1 MVGASTDYT
10 GLQRDADGIV
20 LGQTDGTS
28 NSYQNNVYAKLNYDI
43 NEVSA
48 MSLMYNFY
56 TSTQHAKYIS
66 QDGVFGESP
75 TIGVRGEDLGEN
87 TGTPFNHN
95 FIFIYTNNKI
105 FGNTQFDASIYLNSF
120 QSMNRYVV
128 STKSW
133 YGPGQTQINSNKKGL
148 RLNFNTP
155 FTFANMEGEV
165 TYGLDFLN
173 DVTYQDL
180 TDGRVYV
187 PKMNMKS
194 IAPYTQLKLNLSQDL
209 ILKGGV
215 RRTPPFK
222 IKS

>member
-1 MVGASTDYT
+1 MVGGSIDYT
-10 GLQRDADGIV
+10 GLQRDAEGVV

-28 NSYQNNVYAKLNYDI
+28 NSYQNNVYAKLHYVI

-56 TSTQHAKYIS
+56 NSTQHTKYIS
-66 QDGVFGESP
+66 ENGVFGESP
-75 TIGVRGEDLGEN
+75 TIGVRGVDPGEN

-95 FIFIYTNNKI
+95 FILKYTNNKI
-105 FGNTQFDASIYLNSF
+105 FGNTQFDASLYLNSF
-120 QSMNRYVV
+120 RSMNRYVV

-173 DVTYQDL
+173 DITYQDL

-187 PKMNMKS
+187 PKMNMNS
-194 IAPYTQLKLNLSQDL
+194 IASYTQLKLDLTQDL

-215 RRTPPFK
+215 WICK
-222 IKS
+222 